1 MIIRYLG
8 PLGVT
13 YWGKIFFPNM
23 LVPAA
28 CIKLTLRSP
37 TVVMLVTG
45 AEMRLPENRGT
56 LGFL

>member
-1 MIIRYLG
+1 MGMLVA
-8 PLGVT
+8 LT

-37 TVVMLVTG
+37 TVVIFVTG
-45 AEMRLPENRGT
+45 AEMRLPENRGA